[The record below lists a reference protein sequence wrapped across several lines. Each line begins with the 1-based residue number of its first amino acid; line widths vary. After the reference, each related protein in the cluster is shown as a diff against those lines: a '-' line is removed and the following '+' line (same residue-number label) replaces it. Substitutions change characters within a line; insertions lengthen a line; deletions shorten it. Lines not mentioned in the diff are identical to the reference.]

1 MSESISDVPAALLA
15 AAYFAAER
23 HVGQKRKDGITP
35 YINHPI
41 AVAELLAR
49 IGGVTDTAILQAA
62 LLHDTIEDTNT
73 TGEEIG
79 RLFGQAVRGLVE
91 EVTDDMSLP
100 KKVRR
105 ERQLEHAPQL
115 SPGAKQIKIADKACN
130 FWDISPEGPTGWSR
144 DVKAGYMEWG
154 AQVVDACRG
163 FNPPLEAYFDE
174 VYQARKT
181 VLGLH

>member
-1 MSESISDVPAALLA
+1 MSESISDAPVALLA

-23 HVGQKRKDGITP
+23 HVGQQRKDGITP

-49 IGGVTDTAILQAA
+49 IGRVTDLGILQAA

-73 TGEEIG
+73 TGEEIE
-79 RLFGQAVRGLVE
+79 RLFGQTVRGLVE

-105 ERQLEHAPQL
+105 ERQLEHAP
-115 SPGAKQIKIADKACN
+115 
-130 FWDISPEGPTGWSR
+130 
-144 DVKAGYMEWG
+144 
-154 AQVVDACRG
+154 
-163 FNPPLEAYFDE
+163 
-174 VYQARKT
+174 
-181 VLGLH
+181 